1 LTPIFWAISQQ
12 AHRTT
17 LDLPDNLYFFLKQEA
32 LERQKQDKEASIAA
46 IMRELIEE
54 YKTKQKRSKK

>member
-1 LTPIFWAISQQ
+1 MRVTRNNEKM
-12 AHRTT
+12 HRTT
-17 LDLPDNLYFFLKQEA
+17 LDIPDDLYFFLKQEA

-54 YKTKQKRSKK
+54 YKAKRTKAKK

>member
-1 LTPIFWAISQQ
+1 MTPIFWAISQQ

-17 LDLPDNLYFFLKQEA
+17 LDLPDDLYFFLKQEA

>member
-1 LTPIFWAISQQ
+1 M
-12 AHRTT
+12 HRTT
-17 LDLPDNLYFFLKQEA
+17 LDIPDDLYFFLKQEA

-54 YKTKQKRSKK
+54 YKAKQKRSK